1 MPIILLAA
9 GFLSIIIGILIF
21 RDIQKDNKRGY
32 EDKYGGNIKMYFA
45 SFGFCLIGI
54 VVIFRTLLD
63 LF

>member
-1 MPIILLAA
+1 MPVILLAA
-9 GFLSIIIGILIF
+9 GLLSIIIGILIF

-54 VVIFRTLLD
+54 VVIIRTILD
-63 LF
+63 LI